1 MRLCPA
7 GCFSLVKDVLLGKR
21 VPRKGKGKVEDGP
34 MKIMDIFSLGHR
46 DGDHD
51 RDDRHRGDRNDR
63 FRGDRDDWFRRC
75 CWW

>member
-1 MRLCPA
+1 
-7 GCFSLVKDVLLGKR
+7 
-21 VPRKGKGKVEDGP
+21 